1 MRKLRFLFLA
11 LPLLAACTPF
21 ALTPS
26 TQQTGTSSEIASSS
40 LSPIDSQRAVAV
52 LPFAY
57 TSGSLLEIGKS
68 TAPLTLIAFTNPSC
82 SYCKEFFEQDV
93 PRLQT
98 DFVAPST
105 LHLEI
110 AILPMK
116 KYPESERE
124 MRTLFCAAAQG
135 KGMVM
140 HDALFSL
147 PKHSET
153 ATLSAAKSLGLD
165 LPKLTTCLSSPAAS
179 AAVQEQESLALHYG
193 VTLAP
198 TLILQEEKKI
208 GLQPYADL
216 RAWIQH
222 TQKR

>member
-116 KYPESERE
+116 KYPESEQEARA
-124 MRTLFCAAAQG
+124 LYCAAVQG
-135 KGMVM
+135 KGAQM
-140 HDALFSL
+140 HGALFDL
-147 PKHSET
+147 PQHTDAALLNAAT
-153 ATLSAAKSLGLD
+153 ALGLD
-165 LPKLTTCLSSPAAS
+165 VPTFRTCLTSPEAS
-179 AAVQEQESLALHYG
+179 TSLHEQQALEKKWKI
-193 VTLAP
+193 TLAP
-198 TLILQEEKKI
+198 TLILEGEKKV
-208 GLQPYADL
+208 GLQSYADL
-216 RAWIQH
+216 RGWIEV
-222 TQKR
+222 KLEK